1 LATSLQATGYSLFQ
15 PETKNKNIQLILLIL
30 SKKIKIQTNQ
40 IIQLRALSY
49 ELSAVQSTRRGNML
63 KTRITELFGIERPI
77 VQGGLMWI
85 ARAELAAAV
94 GNAGGI
100 GFMTALTFE
109 DAEDLRA
116 EIRKCREMTD
126 KPFGINLTFLPSL
139 RTIDYPAYIKVCIEE
154 GIKFIETAGRNPE
167 PYMDQ
172 LKAAGIKVVHKC
184 TSVRHAIKAEK
195 IGCDV
200 VSIDG
205 FEAAG
210 HPGEDDVTS
219 LILIPLTRDAISLPI
234 IASGG
239 FADGRGLVGC
249 LGLGADGMNMGTR
262 FVATKEAPVHENVK
276 QALVNH
282 GERDTRLIMRTLR
295 NTERVLH
302 NPIVDKVLDIES
314 KGDTKIED
322 IAPFVSGMVGK
333 EMLDDGEM
341 EKGVLSA
348 GQSMGL
354 VKDIPSCRELFDRI
368 MAEAEAIINSKFAQA
383 IK

>member
-1 LATSLQATGYSLFQ
+1 
-15 PETKNKNIQLILLIL
+15 
-30 SKKIKIQTNQ
+30 
-40 IIQLRALSY
+40 
-49 ELSAVQSTRRGNML
+49 ML

-94 GNAGGI
+94 ANAGGI
-100 GFMTALTFE
+100 GFMTALTFPE
-109 DAEDLRA
+109 ADLLRA
-116 EIRKCREMTD
+116 EIHKCRELTE
-126 KPFGINLTFLPSL
+126 KPFGVNLTFLPSL
-139 RTIDYPAYIKVCIEE
+139 RSIDYPAYIDVCIDE

-167 PYMDQ
+167 PYMEQ
-172 LKAAGIKVVHKC
+172 LKSAGIKVVHKC
-184 TSVRHAIKAEK
+184 TSVRHAVKAEK

-239 FADGRGLVGC
+239 FADGRGLIGC

-302 NPIVDKVLDIES
+302 NPIVDKVLYIES
-314 KGDTKIED
+314 IGDTKIED
-322 IAPFVSGMVGK
+322 IAPFVSGLVGK
-333 EMLDDGEM
+333 EMLEDGEM
-341 EKGVLSA
+341 GKGVLSA

-354 VKDIPSCRELFDRI
+354 VRDVPSCQELFDRI
-368 MAEAEAIINSKFAQA
+368 MAEAEEIIKSKFAQA
-383 IK
+383 IT